1 MRFTLADINATI
13 RASPKTAARFG
24 PGTWAP
30 IICVCCVAAVYLA
43 PDYQRYALLLVGTEP
58 LRIAISQVDL
68 VGLGAVLLV
77 GYALLRRATRVRV
90 RREEQRLLAESWI
103 IDTIEFERF
112 HRALRKIRQ
121 RADTEPNESSAK

>member
-1 MRFTLADINATI
+1 MRFTLADINATLQA
-13 RASPKTAARFG
+13 RPKSPSRFG
-24 PGTWAP
+24 PGTWAS
-30 IICVCCVAAVYLA
+30 IVCVSGVAALYLA
-43 PDYQRYALLLVGTEP
+43 PDFQRYAMLLVDTEP

-68 VGLGAVLLV
+68 VGLCAVLLV

-121 RADTEPNESSAK
+121 RTDTEPNASSAE